1 MKTIMAFIRINM
13 MNKTKKAL
21 SEAGIT
27 SMTATGHVHGRGRG
41 YWDAKVMEGIKNNE
55 PEALALIGGEPRLR
69 PQTMIMVTVPDGAQK
84 TVVDVIMKANQT
96 GEHGDGKIFVLPESD
111 VVRVRTGESGNAA
124 LELT

>member
-21 SEAGIT
+21 SAAGIT
-27 SMTATGHVHGRGRG
+27 SMTATGHAQGRGRG

-69 PQTMIMVTVPDGAQK
+69 PQTMIMVTVPKEKAK
-84 TVVDVIMKANQT
+84 LVVQTIINTNKT
-96 GEHGDGKIFVLPESD
+96 GEHGDGKIFVLPEYD
-111 VVRVRTGESGNAA
+111 VIRVRDEASGNEV
-124 LELT
+124 LD